1 MEGLV
6 RGLLNVALGEG
17 DDDQPREERSRSTW
31 AQVVSGEQDG
41 REEGSPQWNA
51 HRHNAEFGEHEKG
64 EKGPRYHQS
73 SSHPYSESNNEE
85 WTTVPDHNDRKP
97 QKQTHEVGFYR
108 QEEREEKIHQS
119 GYSSTHQ
126 YSCETSNIEEWQ
138 TVNSHHVRKPH
149 RQSHAEK
156 MEHWHGYKRPASE
169 QEYAD
174 EVSHVDLEPT
184 EEELNN
190 LSVACDKLWQLDLN
204 RLVPGKDY
212 EIDCGEG
219 KKAYEKEDV
228 ARGALFSYLSEDVL
242 HRPSYSRFCAL
253 LDNYNPC
260 QGAKEVTTPEER
272 QEQDAFIEEIS
283 RTAPVK
289 YLYRYLLSKGIIS
302 EHYDDFKRRMRA
314 IWFDLYGRGGA
325 SNSSSAFEHVFVG
338 EIKGRGENQVSGFH
352 NWIQFYLE
360 EAKGRV
366 DYHGY
371 ILPRRRGHFPDSE
384 TQLLT
389 IQFEWNGVLKSV
401 SSTLVGVSPEF
412 EIALYT
418 VCFFAG
424 EEDNHVQLGPYP
436 VNIKC
441 YRLGHDKIGSA
452 FPIAQC

>member
-31 AQVVSGEQDG
+31 AQ
-41 REEGSPQWNA
+41 
-51 HRHNAEFGEHEKG
+51 AEFGEHEKG

-85 WTTVPDHNDRKP
+85 WTTVADHNDRKP
-97 QKQTHEVGFYR
+97 HKQTHEVGFYR

-119 GYSSTHQ
+119 DYSTDQDS
-126 YSCETSNIEEWQ
+126 
-138 TVNSHHVRKPH
+138 
-149 RQSHAEK
+149 EK
-156 MEHWHGYKRPASE
+156 MEHWHGYKRPSSE

-174 EVSHVDLEPT
+174 EVSHVDLEPA

-204 RLVPGKDY
+204 RLVPGRDY

-219 KKAYEKEDV
+219 KKAYEKGDV

-242 HRPSYSRFCAL
+242 HRPTYSRFCAL

-283 RTAPVK
+283 RTAPIK

-314 IWFDLYGRGGA
+314 IWFDLYGRAGA

-352 NWIQFYLE
+352 NWIQP
-360 EAKGRV
+360 
-366 DYHGY
+366 H
-371 ILPRRRGHFPDSE
+371 SE

-441 YRLGHDKIGSA
+441 YRLGHEKIGSV